1 MHPVLSLALV
11 LVLQLCFPAVIGDC
25 YDDELD
31 NNKSYNNCATCYQ
44 TLANAL
50 INTGDNKYRLS
61 ETFFPIAS
69 VQPVQVKVGYV
80 NRASNQTIREW
91 YWLVGGFYLIQPL
104 ELFLYRSLFFSSPKW
119 RQGGVILVLPEQCFD
134 TYDDLRAERHFRV
147 LTQRVR
153 SYSVLSLLIR
163 YRISLSEGV

>member
-25 YDDELD
+25 FDDEL
-31 NNKSYNNCATCYQ
+31 NNNRSYNNCATCYQ

-50 INTGDNKYRLS
+50 INSEDNKYRLS

-69 VQPVQVKVGYV
+69 VQPVQVRVTYIL
-80 NRASNQTIREW
+80 NTSNQTTLTREW

-119 RQGGVILVLPEQCFD
+119 RQGAVTLVLPEQCFE
-134 TYDDLRAERHFRV
+134 TYDDLRAERHFRF

-153 SYSVLSLLIR
+153 SYSILSSLLV
-163 YRISLSEGV
+163 RISEGV